1 MLKSQSLL
9 RLGFSFNGCIL
20 VKTVQVKHEDKNTV
34 GAPSKILSEKDISE
48 VIEMALSDHVSFSDI
63 RNLHGLRE
71 AEVKLLMRKTLNTAV
86 ATITSV
92 MEHGQDDDAGFNYY
106 AEIKF

>member
-71 AEVKLLMRKTLNTAV
+71 AEVKLLMRKSLK
-86 ATITSV
+86 
-92 MEHGQDDDAGFNYY
+92 AGSYRAWRKRVHDFGSRRAHY
-106 AEIKF
+106 K

>member
-20 VKTVQVKHEDKNTV
+20 VKTGQMKHEDKNTV

-71 AEVKLLMRKTLNTAV
+71 AEVNNTVWQQRQIELSQIKCHKT
-86 ATITSV
+86 
-92 MEHGQDDDAGFNYY
+92 
-106 AEIKF
+106 